1 MASPLALAAL
11 ARTLLRLIEEGCPR
25 SEFTG
30 TPRFVLYSGQDFSTD
45 SVSEGFSILL
55 WRVTVNT
62 TQRNQAPRR
71 AADGSL
77 RRPPLPVDVQLL
89 ITPWATEAERQLRL
103 LGWVMRFI
111 EDHTVLPAAML
122 NQSLSRRERPA
133 FDADE
138 AVELFFEAP
147 ALPDYLGLWDK
158 FRNRWQT
165 SLTYTARMVRLES
178 EITVEEAERVQV
190 RDLRLGTAQAL

>member
-1 MASPLALAAL
+1 
-11 ARTLLRLIEEGCPR
+11 LRLIEEGCPR

-30 TPRFVLYSGQDFSTD
+30 TPRFVLYAGPDFSSD
-45 SVSEGFSILL
+45 SVSEGFSILI

-71 AADGSL
+71 GADGLL

-103 LGWVMRFI
+103 LGWLMRFI
-111 EDHTVLPAAML
+111 EDHSVLPAALL
-122 NQSLSRRERPA
+122 NQSLSRRENPA

-138 AVELFFEAP
+138 AVEVFFEAP
-147 ALPDYLGLWDK
+147 SLPDYLGLWDK

-165 SLTYTARMVRLES
+165 SLTYTARMVRLDS
-178 EITVEEAERVQV
+178 DLTVEEAERVRV
-190 RDLRLGTAQAL
+190 RDLRFGFAQTP